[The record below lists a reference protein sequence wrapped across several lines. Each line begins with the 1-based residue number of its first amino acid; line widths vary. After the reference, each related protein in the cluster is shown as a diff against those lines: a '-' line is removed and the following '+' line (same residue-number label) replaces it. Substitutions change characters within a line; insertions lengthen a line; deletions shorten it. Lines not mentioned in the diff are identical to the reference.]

1 MSNPTV
7 DVAVI
12 GAGISG
18 LSCAHFLR
26 SRGARVV
33 VLEKEQRAGGVIETR
48 REDGYLME
56 VGPNSTLDSKP
67 GLDRLVGE
75 LGLTDRLRYASPAAK
90 NRFILRGGKLHALPM
105 APPGL
110 VATRLFSVRG
120 KLRIAG
126 ETLVR
131 RRREGDDETVADFVR
146 RRFGPE
152 FLDYAI
158 APFVSGVYAG
168 DPERLSLRS
177 AFPIMY
183 EFEHDHGGV
192 IRGAMKTAKERK
204 ARRAARG
211 KSGPSRLVSFDEGMA
226 ALTRCLAEGLAE
238 SLVLGAHVSSVWW
251 KPGEGVWEVTST
263 SAGETKTILAAAVV
277 VAAPASV
284 AAELVAPLDGETA
297 TLLRSIPY
305 APVASVFCAWDRS
318 SVSHALDGFGFL
330 VPGAEGRDILGT
342 IFSSSLF
349 DGRAPEGKV
358 ALTTF
363 VGGTR
368 RPELVGELDDEAIV
382 RTVVG
387 ELRAIV
393 GVTGDPELFRVCRW
407 ERAIPQYVVGHRR
420 VVDAIADLEKQ
431 YSGLFFCTNYQRGVS
446 VGDCIDHAAAV
457 ADRIKTRPNS

>member
-26 SRGARVV
+26 SRGARVAV
-33 VLEKEQRAGGVIETR
+33 FEKEQRAGGVIETR
-48 REDGYLME
+48 REDGYLLE

-75 LGLTDRLRYASPAAK
+75 LDLTDRLRYASPAAK
-90 NRFILRGGKLHALPM
+90 NRFILRGGRLHALPM

-110 VATRLFSVRG
+110 VATRLFSGRG
-120 KLRIAG
+120 KLRVAG

-131 RRREGDDETVADFVR
+131 RRREGGDETVADFVR

-192 IRGAMKTAKERK
+192 IRGAMKTARERK

-211 KSGPSRLVSFDEGMA
+211 KSGPSRLVSFDGGMA
-226 ALTRCLAEGLAE
+226 TLTGRLAERLDE
-238 SLVLGAHVSSVWW
+238 NLVLGARVRGIRRR
-251 KPGEGVWEVTST
+251 PGDGLWEVG
-263 SAGETKTILAAAVV
+263 SAVAGKATTTLAASVV
-277 VAAPASV
+277 VAAPAS
-284 AAELVAPLDGETA
+284 AAADLVEPLDAAAA
-297 TLLRSIPY
+297 TLLRAVPY

-318 SVSHALDGFGFL
+318 SVSHPLDGFGFL
-330 VPGAEGRDILGT
+330 VPSVEGRDILGT

-349 DGRAPEGKV
+349 EGRAPEGKV

-368 RPELVGELDDEAIV
+368 RPELVTDLDDDALV
-382 RTVVG
+382 TTVVQ

-393 GVTGDPELFRVCRW
+393 GVEADPELSRVCRW

-431 YSGLFFCTNYQRGVS
+431 YSGLLFCTNYQRGVS

-457 ADRIKTRPNS
+457 ADRIKTSLDS